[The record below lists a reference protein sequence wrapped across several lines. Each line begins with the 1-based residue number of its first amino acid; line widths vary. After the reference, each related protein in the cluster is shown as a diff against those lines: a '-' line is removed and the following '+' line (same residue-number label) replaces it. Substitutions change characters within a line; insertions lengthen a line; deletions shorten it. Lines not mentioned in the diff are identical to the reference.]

1 MSRLE
6 ELIAV
11 ATDRRN
17 YAEIDRL
24 ERIQERLRVIARGE
38 RPVELSPRGN
48 SLSSLTTLFAPIAAT
63 SAHFAPA
70 LATVTPGYRLE
81 QLELELYELLE
92 RSAPSTWIRD
102 RRSLRRILRGGRR
115 ELRSIERQLN
125 RRL

>member
-17 YAEIDRL
+17 YGEIDRL
-24 ERIQERLRVIARGE
+24 TRIQERIRTIARNPE
-38 RPVELSPRGN
+38 RPVELVPRGN
-48 SLSSLTTLFAPIAAT
+48 SLSSLATLLAPIAAT

-92 RSAPSTWIRD
+92 TSAPSTWIRD
-102 RRSLRRILRGGRR
+102 RRSLRRIIRRGRL
-115 ELRSIERQLN
+115 ELRSIERRQ
-125 RRL
+125 